1 MYDIYSSPSPPRQ
14 CLGHSGVRKP
24 YDHLAFLKCNL
35 PKTQKAPE
43 YNIMHRWRWCVLKKR
58 SKLNYS
64 APSLPVAFFV
74 RFLLSLRSF
83 ASLRFPRSLRF
94 ASLSLFASLRFPLL
108 RFFSFLHPIVEFP
121 SLSFRFSLLRYLLL
135 LFAAFLSFFSFPRC
149 TIIEFAELKAPP
161 PPLHCVI
168 P

>member
-1 MYDIYSSPSPPRQ
+1 M
-14 CLGHSGVRKP
+14 
-24 YDHLAFLKCNL
+24 
-35 PKTQKAPE
+35 
-43 YNIMHRWRWCVLKKR
+43 LKKR

-94 ASLSLFASLRFPLL
+94 AFLVRFL
-108 RFFSFLHPIVEFP
+108 SFLHAIIEFP
-121 SLSFRFSLLRYLLL
+121 SLSFRFFPTSLLVATCCR
-135 LFAAFLSFFSFPRC
+135 FLSVFSFPRC

-161 PPLHCVI
+161 PPMHYVI
-168 P
+168 LWGPLSFGQILFLKRQVAIQLSHTTVA

>member
-1 MYDIYSSPSPPRQ
+1 M
-14 CLGHSGVRKP
+14 
-24 YDHLAFLKCNL
+24 LK
-35 PKTQKAPE
+35 Q
-43 YNIMHRWRWCVLKKR
+43 R

-94 ASLSLFASLRFPLL
+94 PLL

-135 LFAAFLSFFSFPRC
+135 LVVAFLSFFCSL
-149 TIIEFAELKAPP
+149 AAL
-161 PPLHCVI
+161 
-168 P
+168 